1 VCPNSYAECQSTE
14 DAVIKNDD
22 GDVVYLVSKVCDGI
36 AASEEGSID
45 LALQGGKRTMIFKYD
60 SAYSFVRNG
69 AEATPNVTWENSKT
83 LRISIDKVA
92 AIDMKLEKYDGIS
105 IIYDIKSVVLK

>member
-1 VCPNSYAECQSTE
+1 MRRILLTLSGLICGFLLLVCPNSYAECQSTE

-45 LALQGGKRTMIFKYD
+45 LALQGEMDPPVRTTGTGLLVGKF
-60 SAYSFVRNG
+60 
-69 AEATPNVTWENSKT
+69 
-83 LRISIDKVA
+83 A
-92 AIDMKLEKYDGIS
+92 APTS
-105 IIYDIKSVVLK
+105 